1 MQIKVNS
8 NFIWANTF
16 VKQLTSLGIK
26 YACISPGSRSTPL
39 TYSLAVNK
47 KIKCFV
53 NIDERSSAFFGLGLA
68 KATGTPTIIV
78 TTSGTATAELYPAI
92 VEAYQQRIPLIIC
105 TADRPPVLI
114 GTGANQTINQYNLYR
129 NHIRWFRDV
138 GLPSAKENSLHYLQK
153 VALKAYKISIGDKGP
168 VHVNFPFAKPL
179 EPFSYDAG
187 IDEKLLNIKPIR
199 DIKKETLYGKL
210 VKDRRLNKIAEIIMQ
225 CEKGLIIVGPMEYD
239 EKAIKNIKVLSEIS
253 KYPILADGVSHFRF
267 KVSKTAK
274 NIISNYNSFLL
285 SSAFCKKY
293 KPEFILHFGG
303 TPTSTN
309 LLNYLADCDAE
320 RYQVNEFGDLNDP
333 SRNTKLILN
342 YRAGLYTGTIIDL
355 LNKENFSRKK
365 SIWFTSFAKA
375 EKISE
380 KVTSDLLTEN
390 NKLNEP
396 KIILELVKLLQS
408 KTNLFIGNS
417 LPIRDFDYFSATS
430 SKLFY
435 LFFNRGASGI
445 DGVVSTALGVAKIR
459 KPTVL
464 ITGDLTFLH
473 DLSAMIMAKNNNI
486 PLILVLINNNG
497 GGIFQT
503 LPISRKKKLL
513 KEYFITPH
521 NLNIDEIVQAF
532 GIKYKLIKNKNEL
545 KNALKNLNIK
555 VPIVL
560 EVRTNANESA
570 KLRKK
575 IFNAV
580 KVEINRQL
588 IE

>member
-1 MQIKVNS
+1 MHIKVNS
-8 NFIWANTF
+8 NFIWADTF

-47 KIKCFV
+47 KIRCFV
-53 NIDERSSAFFGLGLA
+53 NIDERSSAFFALGLA
-68 KATGTPTIIV
+68 KAIDIPTIIV
-78 TTSGTATAELYPAI
+78 TTSGTATAELYAAI

-105 TADRPPVLI
+105 TADRPPVLV

-138 GLPSAKENSLHYLQK
+138 GLPSVKENSLHYLQK
-153 VALKAYKISIGDKGP
+153 VAFKAYKISMDDKGP
-168 VHVNFPFAKPL
+168 VHINFPFAKPL
-179 EPFSYDAG
+179 EPFSYDDEM
-187 IDEKLLNIKPIR
+187 DEKLLNVKPIK
-199 DIKKETLYGKL
+199 DTKKNSLNDKV
-210 VKDRRLNKIAEIIMQ
+210 VKDRRIKKLAEMIMQ
-225 CEKGLIIVGPMEYD
+225 YEKGLIVAGPMEYD
-239 EKAIKNIKVLSEIS
+239 KEAIKNIKVLSQIS

-274 NIISNYNSFLL
+274 NIISNYNSILS

-303 TPTSTN
+303 TPTSAT
-309 LLNYLADCDAE
+309 LLNYLADCDAD

-333 SRNTKLILN
+333 SRNTKMILN
-342 YRAGLYTGTIIDL
+342 YPAGLYAGTLIDL
-355 LNKENFSRKK
+355 LEKERYSRKK
-365 SIWFTSFAKA
+365 SLWFTLFAKA

-380 KVTSDLLTEN
+380 RVTSDLLAGDK
-390 NKLNEP
+390 KLSEP
-396 KIILELVKLLQS
+396 KIILQLVKLLRS

-417 LPIRDFDYFSATS
+417 LPIRDFDYFSGES

-445 DGVVSTALGVAKIR
+445 DGVLSTALGVAVNN
-459 KPTVL
+459 KPTILV
-464 ITGDLTFLH
+464 IGDLSFLH
-473 DLSAMIMAKNNNI
+473 DSNALIMAKNNNI

-521 NLNIDEIVQAF
+521 NLNIAEIARAF
-532 GIKYKLIKNKNEL
+532 GIKHKSIRNINEF
-545 KNALKNLNIK
+545 KNALSNLKIRT
-555 VPIVL
+555 PIVL
-560 EVRTNANESA
+560 EIRTNANESA

-575 IFNAV
+575 IFNEV